1 MADDKRPPLKA
12 KDNGAKDAKAK
23 DAALQAAFTQIE
35 REFGQGS
42 LMRLGDSSAI
52 EVDAIP
58 TGALALDI
66 ALGVGGVPRGRGGG
80 VGSNDGWGI
89 NVGPGATA
97 QSGGLWA

>member
-12 KDNGAKDAKAK
+12 KENGAKDAKAK

-52 EVDAIP
+52 EVED
-58 TGALALDI
+58 
-66 ALGVGGVPRGRGGG
+66 
-80 VGSNDGWGI
+80 S
-89 NVGPGATA
+89 ATPMPA
-97 QSGGLWA
+97 TRATMSG

>member
-12 KDNGAKDAKAK
+12 KENGAKDAKAK

-52 EVDAIP
+52 EVEAIP
-58 TGALALDI
+58 SGALSLDI
-66 ALGVGGVPRGRGGG
+66 ALGVGGVPRGRI
-80 VGSNDGWGI
+80 VEI
-89 NVGPGATA
+89 FGPE
-97 QSGGLWA
+97 S